1 MVWYIDSHQ
10 KFGKNWLTGT
20 GHSLKTDSGHHRSP
34 GATSGRNDLCV
45 VDETLFAHIY
55 IYICIYIYIYTS
67 NDHLCTYQ
75 ACSPTYQANMSD
87 SACGLCSVRGHRFDS
102 TAHMP

>member
-20 GHSLKTDSGHHRSP
+20 GHSLKNLKTDSGHHRLP

-45 VDETLFAHIY
+45 IDETLFVY
-55 IYICIYIYIYTS
+55 IYITS

-75 ACSPTYQANMSD
+75 ACSNTHQANMSD
-87 SACGLCSVRGHRFDS
+87 SACALCSVRGHRFDS